1 MLLKTKHF
9 GEINID
15 ESKLLNLKTEY
26 PGLKT

>member
-15 ESKLLNLKTEY
+15 ESKIIEFKTEY

>member
-9 GEINID
+9 GEIILMKV
-15 ESKLLNLKTEY
+15 KLLNLKTEY